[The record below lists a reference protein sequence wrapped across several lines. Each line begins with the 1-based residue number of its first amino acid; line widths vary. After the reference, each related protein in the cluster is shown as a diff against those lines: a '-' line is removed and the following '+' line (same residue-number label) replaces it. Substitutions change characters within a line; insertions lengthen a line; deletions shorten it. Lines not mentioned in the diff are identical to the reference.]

1 MMYLLITKFV
11 IIIAPFINAQ
21 INLKQMNIIQLF
33 EKQVQRPAARVTTEE
48 KTETV
53 RRPNLEK

>member
-11 IIIAPFINAQ
+11 IIIAPFMNAQ

>member
-21 INLKQMNIIQLF
+21 INLKQINIIQLF